1 MLTQFH
7 HLGRVWKKYDAVA
20 IRSVLVAC
28 GTGWEDKC
36 RELYDA
42 SLVLPKT
49 NCFGAKSMPHT
60 IPLRH
65 LRKFVA
71 DLPDD
76 SVMGVVSHTADC

>member
-1 MLTQFH
+1 M
-7 HLGRVWKKYDAVA
+7 A
-20 IRSVLVAC
+20 IRSVPVGC

-49 NCFGAKSMPHT
+49 NWFGAKSMPHT

-65 LRKFVA
+65 LRRFVA
-71 DLPDD
+71 DLPED
-76 SVMGVVSHTADC
+76 SVMGVVSRSADC